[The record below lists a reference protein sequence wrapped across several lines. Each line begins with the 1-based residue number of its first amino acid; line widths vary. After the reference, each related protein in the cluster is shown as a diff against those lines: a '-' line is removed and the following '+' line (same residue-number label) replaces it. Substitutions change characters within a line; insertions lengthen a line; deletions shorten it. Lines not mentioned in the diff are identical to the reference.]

1 MAKKIGI
8 VLALDG
14 EKQFTQGL
22 SNAKQESARLQ
33 AELKKLSAEYEGSAN
48 SLEYLQ
54 KKQENLAA
62 QTTSYTQKLEAS
74 KKGLGNAQSV
84 QKKAAERYEELTKAL
99 EKAKAAQKAMADA
112 GETNTKESKQQA
124 KEVEDLEKAVEKQ
137 GLEVQKCEGKVSSW
151 SRKVADAE
159 TDIEK
164 NNRALQQNEKYLKEA
179 SDATDKCAKSIDE
192 FGNAAKDSA
201 DKSSD
206 FAETVTKGFTMAATG
221 DILSSAKDAIK
232 AVGEAIKET
241 ATDVSKANAQLTS
254 TTGAT
259 TGAASKYKD
268 VMDQIKAAGYGES
281 YTDVA
286 SVMGTIIQNIGEL
299 NEADMTN
306 ITESAITL
314 RDAFGMDIQEQMRA
328 VNVMTQ
334 TMGVSATEAF
344 DLIAAGAQRGLNR
357 SDELVDNLAE
367 YGSLWGQAG
376 FSASEAFAIME
387 NGLNAGAYNLDKVND
402 FVKEFGISLS
412 DGRIEENIG
421 SFSTQT
427 QELFEQ
433 WQNGEAS
440 TSDVFYSIIGDLESM
455 ENQQDALTIASNTWS
470 SLGEDNAMQVLTALN
485 DVNEGYQNVQGTMD
499 TLKETSFSDVESAI
513 GRLGDALQSK
523 FITPIAEVAGGVV
536 ADFANNAADALLG
549 VDNSVDQYYQD
560 IMDTTAQLQTDIEA
574 TKETFS
580 TTLEEA
586 DRISVLG
593 SRLQELNDVENRS
606 TVQKQEMAAIVNELS
621 KSIPE
626 LADAY
631 SLENDKL
638 NISNTEVAALTQNYT
653 QLAAQ
658 QAYVAA
664 TQELVN
670 EKIEA
675 GIQIS
680 NAEDE
685 LTKLEGKIELLK
697 EEEAYILKVQKAR
710 QNDDYTD
717 YSAEYLDIFKR
728 AYESGII
735 TLDEFNEAKEK
746 ASKEPDSS
754 WIPAI
759 DAEISSLLS
768 QTDELNGTIKTN
780 QDIVD
785 DATEQQ
791 EAYSEQIEKEYG
803 ITTDLTGATEE
814 NSDAKDENTSS
825 TENSTEALQE
835 EAAAT
840 EAATEAKEAQTAAME
855 SVQEAYNT
863 LVESIR
869 TSLQDKINLFDL
881 FETEDGGEDQTVE
894 QMTENLNSQIEA
906 FTNYKDNLEAV
917 KEHVGKE
924 IAPEFME
931 YLESMGMDGAN
942 TLEHIL
948 QTFEDDEPEKVKEL
962 SDKWMEAMNLT
973 DSIAKTS
980 AANQTALD
988 AALGELGS
996 TDADFSTLRDS
1007 IATAVE
1013 NASGEWEGLDE
1024 STKSALEE
1032 TVNTAQEMGIEI
1044 PEGLAEG
1051 ISAGTTS
1058 PTEAIALLNSAMQG
1072 RCEGLLS
1079 VAESAGIQIPE
1090 SIRSGIEAGGTS
1102 AIQAYN
1108 DLIALLAEQAGNAE
1122 SAGQEAGAAQSAGYT
1137 TGVQE
1142 GQEGVATAAGTVAQ
1156 AGADAA
1162 SDKKSEYQTAGET
1175 AASEYATGL
1184 SSGSGSVR
1192 TAAATMANGARQAVS
1207 SYVGSFNTIGYNIAQ
1222 GVERGISSGRSG
1234 VINAAVKLVTDAA
1247 AAAKKAGVIQSP
1259 SKLFRDE
1266 VGKWIAEGVA
1276 EGINKNSKSAAKAAS
1291 NMVKLTAST
1300 ASSWLSNYRKNHET
1314 TVEEEKYFW
1323 EQIKSQATKGSS
1335 AYKKAVSEINKL
1347 DNSNTLTN
1355 AFSSKIKKNFG
1366 VSKTEKD
1373 GSKKSSSD
1381 YYDEIVTAAEKA
1393 LSKYQTLHATSTA
1406 QEIKY
1411 WQSVRKRLKT
1421 GTDAWYEAT
1430 EKIQKLTSEQADA
1443 ADDAE
1448 EAAEK
1453 AEKEKLKTQTSVIDK
1468 LLSTYKTYYSM
1479 SNKAEMQYWDTARQ
1493 LYKEGTDERV
1503 EADKNYLSAKEAY
1516 EEELA
1521 DLQEDYADKKLDT
1534 EEEYADKIK
1543 DLEDDLTDTIKSRKT
1558 EILSAMGNFDAW
1570 DAEGY
1575 VADTMLYNLQ
1585 TQVEGLNLWVQQLE
1599 ELGQKGLPDELME
1612 ELKEMGPDAAAN
1624 IYTLNNMTA
1633 EQLDQ
1638 FVELWSEKTKLAG
1651 EQAEK
1656 ENQKLAE
1663 QTKKDIENLQK
1674 EKEEALKKLEADY
1687 KTSLSNVETNIS
1699 TVLQNLVKTSGSYG
1713 EEMVASLIKGME
1725 TASSNAA
1732 ASTGTTGGASG
1743 NTGGTSGGTSSG
1755 VEAGISSELATGAVG
1770 NTASEK
1776 KLIKNIINS
1785 GKDHDKSISAKEKE
1799 NHSNLWAYIVKKYG
1813 KSINNSGVKELGDVL
1828 GISTSKT
1835 PTDKQRASILAAL
1848 KKKGYASGTRKILED
1863 QLAWISEGGTQ
1874 EYIVRAS
1881 DGAIM
1886 QNMLQGDKVI
1896 NPAAS
1901 ENLYDF
1907 ANNPDAF
1914 LAARVGIAKLNG
1926 ITAESMQPVV
1936 NVDNR
1941 EITQAINTL
1950 SGRMDAIASRMENLQ
1965 VLMDGDTVVGKLAP
1979 KMSKSF
1985 AATATRTARGSAR

>member
-1 MAKKIGI
+1 M
-8 VLALDG
+8 
-14 EKQFTQGL
+14 
-22 SNAKQESARLQ
+22 
-33 AELKKLSAEYEGSAN
+33 
-48 SLEYLQ
+48 
-54 KKQENLAA
+54 
-62 QTTSYTQKLEAS
+62 
-74 KKGLGNAQSV
+74 
-84 QKKAAERYEELTKAL
+84 
-99 EKAKAAQKAMADA
+99 
-112 GETNTKESKQQA
+112 
-124 KEVEDLEKAVEKQ
+124 
-137 GLEVQKCEGKVSSW
+137 
-151 SRKVADAE
+151 
-159 TDIEK
+159 
-164 NNRALQQNEKYLKEA
+164 
-179 SDATDKCAKSIDE
+179 
-192 FGNAAKDSA
+192 
-201 DKSSD
+201 
-206 FAETVTKGFTMAATG
+206 
-221 DILSSAKDAIK
+221 
-232 AVGEAIKET
+232 
-241 ATDVSKANAQLTS
+241 
-254 TTGAT
+254 
-259 TGAASKYKD
+259 
-268 VMDQIKAAGYGES
+268 
-281 YTDVA
+281 
-286 SVMGTIIQNIGEL
+286 
-299 NEADMTN
+299 
-306 ITESAITL
+306 
-314 RDAFGMDIQEQMRA
+314 
-328 VNVMTQ
+328 
-334 TMGVSATEAF
+334 
-344 DLIAAGAQRGLNR
+344 
-357 SDELVDNLAE
+357 
-367 YGSLWGQAG
+367 
-376 FSASEAFAIME
+376 
-387 NGLNAGAYNLDKVND
+387 
-402 FVKEFGISLS
+402 
-412 DGRIEENIG
+412 
-421 SFSTQT
+421 
-427 QELFEQ
+427 
-433 WQNGEAS
+433 
-440 TSDVFYSIIGDLESM
+440 
-455 ENQQDALTIASNTWS
+455 
-470 SLGEDNAMQVLTALN
+470 
-485 DVNEGYQNVQGTMD
+485 
-499 TLKETSFSDVESAI
+499 
-513 GRLGDALQSK
+513 
-523 FITPIAEVAGGVV
+523 
-536 ADFANNAADALLG
+536 
-549 VDNSVDQYYQD
+549 
-560 IMDTTAQLQTDIEA
+560 
-574 TKETFS
+574 
-580 TTLEEA
+580 
-586 DRISVLG
+586 
-593 SRLQELNDVENRS
+593 
-606 TVQKQEMAAIVNELS
+606 
-621 KSIPE
+621 
-626 LADAY
+626 
-631 SLENDKL
+631 
-638 NISNTEVAALTQNYT
+638 
-653 QLAAQ
+653 
-658 QAYVAA
+658 
-664 TQELVN
+664 
-670 EKIEA
+670 
-675 GIQIS
+675 
-680 NAEDE
+680 
-685 LTKLEGKIELLK
+685 
-697 EEEAYILKVQKAR
+697 
-710 QNDDYTD
+710 
-717 YSAEYLDIFKR
+717 
-728 AYESGII
+728 
-735 TLDEFNEAKEK
+735 
-746 ASKEPDSS
+746 
-754 WIPAI
+754 
-759 DAEISSLLS
+759 
-768 QTDELNGTIKTN
+768 
-780 QDIVD
+780 
-785 DATEQQ
+785 
-791 EAYSEQIEKEYG
+791 
-803 ITTDLTGATEE
+803 
-814 NSDAKDENTSS
+814 
-825 TENSTEALQE
+825 
-835 EAAAT
+835 
-840 EAATEAKEAQTAAME
+840 
-855 SVQEAYNT
+855 
-863 LVESIR
+863 
-869 TSLQDKINLFDL
+869 
-881 FETEDGGEDQTVE
+881 
-894 QMTENLNSQIEA
+894 
-906 FTNYKDNLEAV
+906 
-917 KEHVGKE
+917 
-924 IAPEFME
+924 
-931 YLESMGMDGAN
+931 
-942 TLEHIL
+942 
-948 QTFEDDEPEKVKEL
+948 
-962 SDKWMEAMNLT
+962 
-973 DSIAKTS
+973 
-980 AANQTALD
+980 ANQA
-988 AALGELGS
+988 
-996 TDADFSTLRDS
+996 
-1007 IATAVE
+1007 
-1013 NASGEWEGLDE
+1013 
-1024 STKSALEE
+1024 
-1032 TVNTAQEMGIEI
+1032 
-1044 PEGLAEG
+1044 
-1051 ISAGTTS
+1051 
-1058 PTEAIALLNSAMQG
+1058 
-1072 RCEGLLS
+1072 
-1079 VAESAGIQIPE
+1079 
-1090 SIRSGIEAGGTS
+1090 
-1102 AIQAYN
+1102 
-1108 DLIALLAEQAGNAE
+1108 
-1122 SAGQEAGAAQSAGYT
+1122 
-1137 TGVQE
+1137 
-1142 GQEGVATAAGTVAQ
+1142 
-1156 AGADAA
+1156 
-1162 SDKKSEYQTAGET
+1162 
-1175 AASEYATGL
+1175 
-1184 SSGSGSVR
+1184 R
-1192 TAAATMANGARQAVS
+1192 TAVS

-1247 AAAKKAGVIQSP
+1247 AAAKRAGVIQSP

-1300 ASSWLSNYRKNHET
+1300 ASNWLSNYRKDHET

-1335 AYKKAVSEINKL
+1335 AYEKARSEINKL

-1393 LSKYQTLHATSTA
+1393 LSKYQTLHATSNA

-1453 AEKEKLKTQTSVIDK
+1453 AEEEKLKTQTSVIDK

-1663 QTKKDIENLQK
+1663 QTRKDIENLQK

-1732 ASTGTTGGASG
+1732 AGTAATGGASG

-1828 GISTSKT
+1828 GVSTSKT

-1941 EITQAINTL
+1941 EVTQAINTL